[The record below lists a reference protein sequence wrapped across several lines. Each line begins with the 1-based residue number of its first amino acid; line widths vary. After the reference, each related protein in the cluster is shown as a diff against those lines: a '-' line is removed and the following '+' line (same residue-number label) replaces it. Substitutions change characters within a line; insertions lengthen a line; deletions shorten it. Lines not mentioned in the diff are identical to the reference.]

1 MSLEHQ
7 RHRLIR
13 VKFLCYSCMNE
24 LNQTPI
30 IHKPGQRRSGRSERL
45 LRIQALVRAD
55 TVNYIYTLL
64 KRSLFVTTVDVLDV
78 VSRNAVKLI
87 LATLAV

>member
-1 MSLEHQ
+1 
-7 RHRLIR
+7 
-13 VKFLCYSCMNE
+13 MNE

-30 IHKPGQRRSGRSERL
+30 IHKPGQRGSGRSERL

-55 TVNYIYTLL
+55 TVNYIYTL
-64 KRSLFVTTVDVLDV
+64 KRFLFVTTVDVLDV
-78 VSRNAVKLI
+78 VSRNAARLI

>member
-1 MSLEHQ
+1 
-7 RHRLIR
+7 
-13 VKFLCYSCMNE
+13 MNE

-55 TVNYIYTLL
+55 TVNYIYTL
-64 KRSLFVTTVDVLDV
+64 KRFLFVTTVDVLDV
-78 VSRNAVKLI
+78 VSRNAARLI